1 MVHMAVTVV
10 DLVAMPHLR
19 LKVAAGS
26 AGLAALV
33 RWAHASDLDTPWQ
46 WLVGGELLLKNG
58 RTLPPQGDEQKA
70 FLLGLADTK
79 VSGLV
84 IGLDPHTP
92 DLTPELLEA
101 ADQAGLPLILAPYSV
116 GFAAI
121 VRAVADENTSDEAQ
135 RLTLMERVY
144 NTVRNGVA
152 SHDSAA
158 ALRRLSR
165 DLSCRLALIDAET
178 GTDAIDGT
186 PSVPPGVLHGLM
198 AEIERHDG
206 SLPGVIHVSGD
217 GHRGLAVEVPDDEP
231 TVLVAYDFRSAPP
244 DIGLLQH
251 VATATAVVLTH
262 RAMRREHERRV
273 GAELLSHLLD
283 GRLAPD
289 DAERELRA
297 RGLDVSEV
305 VLLAIRDASETGIE
319 QLHVSLGRRNLGH
332 LLLRRGGVF
341 YALLQPAE
349 PTLATIRRR
358 LGAGALIGISDALA
372 TAERTP
378 AAAREAVWAAG
389 TAGATVGRIARYG
402 DATLLSV
409 MRDAN
414 EAQAVVDRVLG
425 PLLRHDAEHGAP
437 LVHTLDT
444 FLTCRRSW
452 KLTSQQLHIHR
463 QSVVYRI
470 ARIEEIT
477 GRDLRETADLAELWL
492 ALRARDLV
500 TPAL

>member
-1 MVHMAVTVV
+1 MAVTVT

-19 LKVAAGS
+19 LEVAAGS
-26 AGLAALV
+26 AGMAAPV
-33 RWAHASDLDTPWQ
+33 RWAHASDLETPWQ
-46 WLVGGELLLKNG
+46 WLVGGELLMKNG
-58 RTLPPQGDEQKA
+58 RTVPSQGADQQA
-70 FLLGLADTK
+70 FLLSLAAAK

-92 DLTPELLEA
+92 DLTPALLET

-121 VRAVADENTSDEAQ
+121 ARAVADGNTSDEAL

-144 NTVRNGVA
+144 NTVRHAVA
-152 SHDSAA
+152 TDDGASA
-158 ALRRLSR
+158 LGRLAR
-165 DLSCRLALIDAET
+165 HLSCRLALVDAET
-178 GTDAIDGT
+178 GQDAIDGT
-186 PSVPPGVLHGLM
+186 PSLPTAFLHGLM

-231 TVLVAYDFRSAPP
+231 TVLVAYDFRLAPP
-244 DIGLLQH
+244 DIGTLQH

-262 RAMRREHERRV
+262 RAMRREHERRT

-289 DAERELRA
+289 DAEHELRA
-297 RGLDVSEV
+297 RGLNVSEM
-305 VLLAIRDASETGIE
+305 VLLAVKDASETGIQ
-319 QLHVSLGRRNLGH
+319 QLHVILGRRNIGH
-332 LLLRRGGVF
+332 LLLRRGSIF

-349 PTLATIRRR
+349 QTLTTVRKR
-358 LGAGALIGISDALA
+358 LGPGALIGISDVLG

-389 TAGATVGRIARYG
+389 TAGATVGRISRYG

-425 PLLRHDAEHGAP
+425 RLLRYDAEQSGS
-437 LVHTLDT
+437 LLHTLDT
-444 FLTCRRSW
+444 FLSCQRSW
-452 KLTSQQLHIHR
+452 KLTSQMLHIHR

-477 GRDLRETADLAELWL
+477 GRDLRQTADIAELWL
-492 ALRARDLV
+492 ALRARDLI
-500 TPAL
+500 TPAT

>member
-1 MVHMAVTVV
+1 MAVTVA
-10 DLVAMPHLR
+10 DLVEMPHLR
-19 LKVAAGS
+19 LQVAAGS
-26 AGLAALV
+26 AGLAAPV
-33 RWAHASDLDTPWQ
+33 KWAHASDLDTPWQ
-46 WLVGGELLLKNG
+46 WLVGGELLMKNG
-58 RTLPPQGDEQKA
+58 RTMPSRGDDQQT
-70 FLLGLADTK
+70 FLVSLADAEVTA
-79 VSGLV
+79 LV

-92 DLTPELLEA
+92 DLTPALLEA

-116 GFAAI
+116 AFAAI
-121 VRAVADENTSDEAQ
+121 ARAVADGNTSHEAQ
-135 RLTLMERVY
+135 RLALMERVY
-144 NTVRNGVA
+144 NTVRNAVA
-152 SHDSAA
+152 SHDHTSA
-158 ALRRLSR
+158 LSR
-165 DLSCRLALIDAET
+165 LARDMSCRLALVDAET
-178 GTDAIDGT
+178 GRDAIDGT
-186 PSVPPGVLHGLM
+186 PTIPPGFLDCLM

-217 GHRGLAVEVPDDEP
+217 GHRGLAVQVPDDEP
-231 TVLVAYDFRSAPP
+231 TVLVAYDFRLAPP

-262 RAMRREHERRV
+262 RAMRREHERRI

-289 DAERELRA
+289 DAEYELRT
-297 RGLDVSEV
+297 RGLKPSDVA
-305 VLLAIRDASETGIE
+305 LLAVRDASATGIQ
-319 QLHVSLGRRNLGH
+319 QLHVSLGRRDISH
-332 LLLRRGGVF
+332 LLLRRGAIF
-341 YALLQPAE
+341 YALLE
-349 PTLATIRRR
+349 PSEQTLAIVRKR
-358 LGAGALIGISDALA
+358 LGPSALIGISDVLA
-372 TAERTP
+372 TPERAP

-389 TAGATVGRIARYG
+389 TAGATMGRISRYG

-425 PLLRHDAEHGAP
+425 RLLRHDAEHGGA

-444 FLTCRRSW
+444 FLSCQRSW

-477 GRDLRETADLAELWL
+477 GRDLRQTADIAELWL
-492 ALRARDLV
+492 ALRARDLI
-500 TPAL
+500 TPAT

>member
-1 MVHMAVTVV
+1 MAVTVT
-10 DLVAMPHLR
+10 DLLAMPHLR
-19 LKVAAGS
+19 LTVAAGG

-58 RTLPPQGDEQKA
+58 RTLPSRGDEQKA
-70 FLLGLADTK
+70 FLLGLADAK

-92 DLTPELLEA
+92 DLAPALLEA
-101 ADQAGLPLILAPYSV
+101 ADQAGLPLVLAPYSV

-121 VRAVADENTSDEAQ
+121 VRAVADGNTSNEAQ

-144 NTVRNGVA
+144 NTVRTGVA

-158 ALRRLSR
+158 ALGRLAR
-165 DLSCRLALIDAET
+165 DLSCRLALIDAEA
-178 GTDAIDGT
+178 GTDAVDGT
-186 PSVPPGVLHGLM
+186 PSVPPGLLSSLM

-206 SLPGVIHVSGD
+206 SLPGVIHIADD

-231 TVLVAYDFRSAPP
+231 TVLVAYDFRLAPP

-251 VATATAVVLTH
+251 VATAAAVVLTH
-262 RAMRREHERRV
+262 RAMRREHERRI

-289 DAERELRA
+289 DAERRLRA
-297 RGLDVSEV
+297 RGLDVSDV
-305 VLLAIRDASETGIE
+305 ALLAVKDASETGIE
-319 QLHVSLGRRNLGH
+319 QLHISLGRRTIGH
-332 LLLRRGGVF
+332 LLLRRGGTF

-349 PTLATIRRR
+349 QTLTTIRRR
-358 LGAGALIGISDALA
+358 LGPGALIGISDVLA
-372 TAERTP
+372 TTERAP

-389 TAGATVGRIARYG
+389 TAGATVGRTARYG

-425 PLLRHDAEHGAP
+425 PLLRHDAAHGGA
-437 LVHTLDT
+437 LIHTLDT
-444 FLTCRRSW
+444 FLSCQRSW

-470 ARIEEIT
+470 ARIEAIT
-477 GRDLRETADLAELWL
+477 GRDLRQTADIAELWL

-500 TPAL
+500 TPAT